1 MYFKSYLNFLPII
14 KGRKKLKL
22 DKGKDK
28 GEKKIK

>member
-1 MYFKSYLNFLPII
+1 MYFKPYLSFFPIII
-14 KGRKKLKL
+14 KGRKKL